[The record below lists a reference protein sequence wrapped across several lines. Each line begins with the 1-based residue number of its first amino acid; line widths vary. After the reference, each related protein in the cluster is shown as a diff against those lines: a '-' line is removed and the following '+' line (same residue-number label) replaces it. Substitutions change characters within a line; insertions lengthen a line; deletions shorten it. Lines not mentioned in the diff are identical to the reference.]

1 MEATKRPTLL
11 QINVT
16 CNWGSTGRIAE
27 EIGATA
33 LSRGWRSIIAYGR
46 YHNASRSETY
56 HIGSLVGEAWHLA
69 ATRLLDRHG
78 LESRLA
84 TQRLVSHIMR
94 WKPDIIHLHNVHGY
108 YLNYPRLFRFL
119 ADYGRPVVWTLHDCW
134 SFTGHCPHFELAQC
148 FRWRDE
154 GCHDCPNRR
163 IYPASLL
170 ADRSA
175 RNFRD
180 KQHWFTRP
188 GDVTLV
194 PVSEWLARYARQSF
208 LGRYPVCCIHN
219 GIDTTTFRPTEGAR
233 QRVAA
238 RYGLRGQRLVIG
250 VASVWEER
258 KGLADFL
265 SLRALLPADC
275 DILLVGLKTHQL
287 RHLPRGVHGLQ
298 RTNNVAELADI
309 YTAADAFFNPTMEEA
324 LSLVNLEAQ
333 SCGTPVVTYRTGGAP
348 ETISDGQTGHVV
360 AQHDLRAAAKA
371 IAALCAA
378 PHEPLARACRSH
390 IIRHFRKEDRY
401 ADYLSLY
408 DQLLAEEGGG
418 QRSENK
424 SVNSYIQI

>member
-11 QINVT
+11 QINAT

-27 EIGATA
+27 EIGAAA
-33 LSRGWRSIIAYGR
+33 LAHGWRSIIAYGR

-56 HIGSLVGEAWHLA
+56 HIGTLAGEAWHLA

-84 TQRLVSHIMR
+84 TQHLVSRIRR
-94 WKPDIIHLHNVHGY
+94 WQPDIIHLHNVHGY

-119 ADYGRPVVWTLHDCW
+119 AAYGRPVVWTLHDCW
-134 SFTGHCPHFELAQC
+134 IFTGHCPYFELAGC
-148 FRWRDE
+148 YRWRE
-154 GCHDCPNRR
+154 GGCHDCPNRR
-163 IYPASLL
+163 LYPASYL

-180 KQHWFTRP
+180 KQRWFTLP
-188 GDVTLV
+188 EDVTPV

-208 LGRYPVCCIHN
+208 LGRYPVQCIHN
-219 GIDTTTFRPTEGAR
+219 GIDTDTFRPMAGAR
-233 QRVAA
+233 QRVAS
-238 RYGLRGQRLVIG
+238 RYGLRGRRLIIG

-258 KGLADFL
+258 KGLHDFL
-265 SLRALLPADC
+265 RLRALLPADA
-275 DILLVGLKTHQL
+275 DMLLVGLSARQL
-287 RHLPRGVHGLQ
+287 HRLPRGVHGLR

-309 YTAADAFFNPTMEEA
+309 YSAADAFFNPTMEEA

-348 ETISDGQTGHVV
+348 ETVSDGRTGHVV
-360 AQHDLRAAAKA
+360 SQRDLRAAAEA

-378 PHEPLARACRSH
+378 PAEPLAEACRTH
-390 IIRHFRKEDRY
+390 VLHHFRKEDRY
-401 ADYLSLY
+401 ADYLRLY
-408 DQLLAEEGGG
+408 DTLREGGAAVY
-418 QRSENK
+418 R
-424 SVNSYIQI
+424 